1 VLVLA
6 DSSDIAAFYDGVV
19 AAGADPK
26 LAANWAVGDIIG
38 HLRQQKVTI
47 ADIKLAPAALAELLL
62 LITEGAIS
70 GKVRAC

>member
-1 VLVLA
+1 MLA
-6 DSSDIAAFYDGVV
+6 DSSDIATFYDGVV

-26 LAANWAVGDIIG
+26 LAANWVVGDILG
-38 HLRQQKVTI
+38 HLRQQKVTL
-47 ADIKLAPAALAELLL
+47 ADIKLTPAALAELML